1 MGCMSVPVCQ
11 KDIGHEPMR
20 VRILVVDDSAPV
32 RQGLRLL
39 LENHPAW
46 EICGEAMNGLEAIE
60 QNRLLKPDLVVIDVS
75 MPVMNGI
82 DASPAIL
89 KRFPGVL
96 ILLYTSYLTDELI
109 AVARGAGIRGWVSKG
124 TMPLVIDAREALLRG
139 EEFSGPAN

>member
-1 MGCMSVPVCQ
+1 
-11 KDIGHEPMR
+11 
-20 VRILVVDDSAPV
+20 
-32 RQGLRLL
+32 
-39 LENHPAW
+39 
-46 EICGEAMNGLEAIE
+46 MNGLEAIE

-82 DASPAIL
+82 DASLAIL

-96 ILLYTSYLTDELI
+96 ILLYTSYLSDELI
-109 AVARGAGIRGWVSKG
+109 AVARSAGIRGWASKG